1 MEQRIKAVI
10 YARVS
15 SEEQKKEGFSIPAQL
30 DLLHDFAHKNN
41 IEIVKEFEEAETAKQ
56 AGRHKFNEM
65 LKFLKKN
72 KAVTNILCEKTDR
85 LYRNFKDYVDLDVDT
100 TGYTVYLVKESVVL
114 SPTSTSHEKL
124 VHGLKVL
131 LAKNFIDNL
140 REETQKGR
148 LKKASQGYFIGQV
161 PYGYKKLDPRTT
173 VIDEEKAPFVRR
185 AFELYASGLSLEK
198 VRWQL
203 RDEGFVYQ

>member
-30 DLLHDFAHKNN
+30 DLLRSFAKQHN
-41 IEIVKEFEEAETAKQ
+41 IDVVREFEEAETAKQ
-56 AGRHKFNEM
+56 AGRHQFNEM
-65 LKFLKKN
+65 LKFLKKS
-72 KAVTNILCEKTDR
+72 KDVKTVLCEKTDR
-85 LYRNFKDYVDLDVDT
+85 LYRNFTDYVDLDVDT
-100 TGYTVYLVKESVVL
+100 TGYTVYLVKEGVVL
-114 SPTSTSHEKL
+114 SPLSTSHEKF

-131 LAKNFIDNL
+131 LSKNFIDNL

-148 LKKASQGYFIGQV
+148 LKKASEGYFIGQV

-185 AFELYASGLSLEK
+185 AFELYATGISLERVK
-198 VRWQL
+198 EQL
-203 RDEGFVYQ
+203 HEEGFIY